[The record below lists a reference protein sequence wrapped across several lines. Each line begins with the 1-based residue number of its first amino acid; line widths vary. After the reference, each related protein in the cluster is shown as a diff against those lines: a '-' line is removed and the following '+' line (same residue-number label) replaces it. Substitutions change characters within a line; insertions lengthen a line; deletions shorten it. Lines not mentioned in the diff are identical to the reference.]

1 MFKWLTTPL
10 NLPVTDSLLSVFKY
24 SILWKDTST
33 NYKQVI
39 CKYLYKEILLCNSS
53 WNHLASFPTL
63 PAQFFCTE
71 KYILSQKYHLG

>member
-33 NYKQVI
+33 NYKQVTS
-39 CKYLYKEILLCNSS
+39 KYLYKEILLCNLS

-63 PAQFFCTE
+63 SAEFFYTE
-71 KYILSQKYHLG
+71 NCILGQKYHLG